1 MGENQGHGHDHAH
14 HGGHPHDHKH
24 EHDHGHGH
32 HHGHGHAHGKG
43 HHHHHHHGPPPKGHG
58 RAFAIGIGL
67 NAAFVVVEAGFGLW
81 SGSMALL
88 ADAGHNLS
96 DVLALILA
104 WGASVLATK
113 PPSARFTYGFKSSS
127 ILAAI
132 ANAALLWVALGMILL
147 ETIQRFFY
155 PEPVAGKTMMIVAA
169 VGILVNAA
177 SALLFARGSKH
188 DLNLRA
194 AFQHLMADAVV
205 SASVVAAGFGIW
217 LTGLEWIDPAAGL
230 VLTLSIGWAS
240 WDLLKDSVKMGLLA
254 VPPGIDETA
263 VRTFLLSRPGVT
275 AVHDMHIW
283 GMSTTENAF
292 TAHLVMPGGWPGDA
306 FLKELAKELEARF
319 GIHHATVQVETGAEC
334 GVEC

>member
-1 MGENQGHGHDHAH
+1 MGQRQGEKHAPHHDHDHAH
-14 HGGHPHDHKH
+14 GH
-24 EHDHGHGH
+24 EHGHGQGHNHGKGHGH
-32 HHGHGHAHGKG
+32 HH
-43 HHHHHHHGPPPKGHG
+43 HHPGPPPKGHG

-67 NAAFVVVEAGFGLW
+67 NAAFVVIEAVFGFL

-96 DVLALILA
+96 DVMALVMA
-104 WGASVLATK
+104 WGASVLA
-113 PPSARFTYGFKSSS
+113 ARPAQQGFTYGMKSST

-132 ANAALLWVALGMILL
+132 ANGALLWIALGMILL

-169 VGILVNAA
+169 VGIVVNAA
-177 SALLFARGSKH
+177 SALLFAKGRKH

-230 VLTLSIGWAS
+230 VLTISIAWAS
-240 WDLLKDSVKMGLLA
+240 WDLLREAVKMGLHA
-254 VPPGIDETA
+254 VPAGIDEA
-263 VRTFLLSRPGVT
+263 KVRDFLLAQLGVS
-275 AVHDMHIW
+275 AIHDMHIW
-283 GMSTTENAF
+283 GMSTTETAF

-306 FLKELAKELEARF
+306 ELKRIVTELEKRF
-319 GIHHATVQVETGAEC
+319 GIHHATVQVETG
-334 GVEC
+334 VECAAGC

>member
-1 MGENQGHGHDHAH
+1 MGQNQEHGHDHAL
-14 HGGHPHDHKH
+14 HGDHSHDH
-24 EHDHGHGH
+24 EHD
-32 HHGHGHAHGKG
+32 HGHGHAHGKG
-43 HHHHHHHGPPPKGHG
+43 HHHHGPPPGGHG

-67 NAAFVVVEAGFGLW
+67 NTTFVVVEAVFGFV

-113 PPSARFTYGFKSSS
+113 PPSTRFTYGMKSST

-132 ANAALLWVALGMILL
+132 ANAALLWVALGMILI
-147 ETIQRFFY
+147 ETIQRFFH
-155 PEPVAGKTMMIVAA
+155 PEPVAGKTMMIVAT

-194 AFQHLMADAVV
+194 AFQHLMADAAV
-205 SASVVAAGFGIW
+205 SASVVAAGLGIV
-217 LTGLEWIDPAAGL
+217 LTGLEWIDPATGL
-230 VLTLSIGWAS
+230 ALTFSIAWAS
-240 WDLLKDSVKMGLLA
+240 WNLLRDAVKLGLHA
-254 VPPGIDETA
+254 VPPGIDEA
-263 VRTFLLSRPGVT
+263 RVRDFLLAHPGVS

-283 GMSTTENAF
+283 GMSTTETAF
-292 TAHLVMPGGWPGDA
+292 TAHLVMPGGWPGDG
-306 FLKELAKELEARF
+306 FLRELGGELEKRF
-319 GIHHATVQVETGAEC
+319 GIHHATVQVETGAGC
-334 GVEC
+334 LSGC